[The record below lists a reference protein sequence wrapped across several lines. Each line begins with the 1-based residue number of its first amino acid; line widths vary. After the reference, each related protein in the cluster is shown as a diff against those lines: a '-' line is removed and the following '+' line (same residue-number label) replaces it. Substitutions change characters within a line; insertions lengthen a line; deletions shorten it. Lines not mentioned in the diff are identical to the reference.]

1 MLCISV
7 LFRDCRVHDRNSVSI
22 AVYITIGPKHKLK
35 ISKSIVS
42 SIWVCYLVAKVKWV
56 FNNPLD
62 SSSKCILPR
71 FLSLTDSMLYFKW
84 CFDSSRPVLLSCKFH
99 LNILLGCFSV

>member
-22 AVYITIGPKHKLK
+22 AVYVTIGPKHRLK

-42 SIWVCYLVAKVKWV
+42 LIGVCYLVAKVKWV
-56 FNNPLD
+56 FNNSLD
-62 SSSKCILPR
+62 SSSKCILQR
-71 FLSLTDSMLYFKW
+71 FLSLNDCQYAVF
-84 CFDSSRPVLLSCKFH
+84 
-99 LNILLGCFSV
+99 